1 VCCAKH
7 RGKGEKYQGLD
18 ITQVYISK
26 RCPRHDGHRLS
37 MSGRGRGRPR
47 NECSPEV
54 VGKEGEESLDPDKGS
69 MPEKKVGSF
78 LDLELPGTVL
88 RRGGGMQGRA
98 HLILK
103 KVTWNPAEMGET

>member
-1 VCCAKH
+1 
-7 RGKGEKYQGLD
+7 
-18 ITQVYISK
+18 
-26 RCPRHDGHRLS
+26 

-88 RRGGGMQGRA
+88 RGGGGDAGPGPLNFKKSHLEPSRDGGDMRKDREAPIRDMMQEDQWP
-98 HLILK
+98 
-103 KVTWNPAEMGET
+103 TE